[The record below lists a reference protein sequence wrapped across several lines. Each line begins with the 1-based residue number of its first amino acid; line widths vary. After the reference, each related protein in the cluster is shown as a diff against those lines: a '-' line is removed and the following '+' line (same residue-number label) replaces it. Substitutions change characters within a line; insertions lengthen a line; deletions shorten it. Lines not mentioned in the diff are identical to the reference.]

1 VSQFVIQVN
10 AFSSEGKYG
19 YEKRMLASSKLM
31 YAQYELPTT
40 FVQGDVLSIPV
51 MIFSNLD
58 AAVDSEV
65 EFIETRD
72 GEEFKT
78 ESASVS
84 VDAKGNAQVSYK
96 IDTNGEPF
104 QNLSMAVKVI
114 RNSDEVVDYV
124 EKKAKVVLDGFE
136 QKVAY
141 PGVIGM
147 SSTPSDLQSSV
158 TQTITLPS
166 TMVGDPVFR
175 MVLSS
180 TTFDSI
186 LGAIKS
192 LIRNPSGCFEQT
204 SSTTYPMV
212 MALQLLKEIRKQFEV
227 RGDKDSLKAVDDMI
241 ADIKEKLEAGYKKLI
256 SFETSSKG
264 YEWFGA
270 APGHEA
276 LTGYGIKQFSEMKD
290 VVSFVDDSTIKRNS
304 DWLMSRRKGDGSG
317 KFERN
322 KKALDTFGR
331 ASEDVTDAYLL
342 WVLTSVKGYD
352 ESNLGDELRNLEGIA
367 GRSNDPYV
375 LSLSAGAFVNVGK
388 LELAD
393 QIAARVSKM

>member
-1 VSQFVIQVN
+1 MSQFQIQVN

-51 MIFSNLD
+51 MIFSNIE
-58 AAVDSEV
+58 AAVEAEV
-65 EFIETRD
+65 VFIETRD
-72 GEEFKT
+72 GEEFNT
-78 ESASVS
+78 DSASVS
-84 VDAKGNAQVSYK
+84 VDANGNAQVSYK

-104 QNLSMAVKVI
+104 QNLSMAVVVT

-147 SSTPSDLQSSV
+147 SSTSSGLQSSV

-166 TMVGDPVFR
+166 TMVGEPEFR

-192 LIRNPSGCFEQT
+192 LIQNPSGCFEQT

-212 MALQLLKEIRKQFEV
+212 MALQLLKEIR
-227 RGDKDSLKAVDDMI
+227 I
-241 ADIKEKLEAGYKKLI
+241 
-256 SFETSSKG
+256 
-264 YEWFGA
+264 
-270 APGHEA
+270 
-276 LTGYGIKQFSEMKD
+276 
-290 VVSFVDDSTIKRNS
+290 
-304 DWLMSRRKGDGSG
+304 
-317 KFERN
+317 
-322 KKALDTFGR
+322 
-331 ASEDVTDAYLL
+331 
-342 WVLTSVKGYD
+342 
-352 ESNLGDELRNLEGIA
+352 
-367 GRSNDPYV
+367 
-375 LSLSAGAFVNVGK
+375 
-388 LELAD
+388 
-393 QIAARVSKM
+393 